1 MIFDLWIVE
10 GESDWNDYNICL
22 SGLDWP
28 LESSCHFVL
37 LLNIKDELSISIL
50 MGSLLRFLSL
60 SLSPYR
66 KKKVKRQS
74 REKGPSWS
82 GKRRFG
88 VLGGAKFQTLVHL
101 SK

>member
-1 MIFDLWIVE
+1 MIIMSV
-10 GESDWNDYNICL
+10 C
-22 SGLDWP
+22 WP
-28 LESSCHFVL
+28 RLASRVFVSFYL
-37 LLNIKDELSISIL
+37 LLNAKDRSSINIFRK
-50 MGSLLRFLSL
+50 SLLRTLPLSL
-60 SLSPYR
+60 SK

>member
-1 MIFDLWIVE
+1 MIVE
-10 GESDWNDYNICL
+10 GESDRNDYDVCL
-22 SGLDWP
+22 SSL
-28 LESSCHFVL
+28 SSL
-37 LLNIKDELSISIL
+37 YAKDELSINIL
-50 MGSLLRFLSL
+50 MGSLLRDLSL
-60 SLSPYR
+60 SRRYK

-74 REKGPSWS
+74 REKAPSWS